1 MSAAARKPETLSPW
15 TVGRP
20 VSFDRS
26 ARAPGDAHLPSLS
39 KERIVWR
46 TNGAVVQIFVD
57 LINTNDH
64 ATTPAFL
71 FVEAAA
77 LGAFVPGW
85 SVAKIPV
92 PAMSP
97 GERLR
102 VESSVARSALPST
115 DLARTARVGGF
126 GPTFPPPGLDLL
138 TPPEWV
144 GNLNVWFDVAREQ
157 AVEVHRALDLRVAA
171 GSLGRLRAPQRGRVP
186 SRSGVHGRGLDG
198 RDRSC
203 RPTVRRVCRRPHAGR
218 RAAGCRQPMG
228 YSAVRRPPGV
238 GGVGVSVRRGAERA
252 ARLRARVARQ
262 VRGRARALRQG
273 LRADRISTLLT
284 STLARWKS
292 LSKCPKN

>member
-26 ARAPGDAHLPSLS
+26 TRAPGDARLPSLS
-39 KERIVWR
+39 KERIGWQ
-46 TNGAVVQIFVD
+46 TNGDVVQIFVD

-77 LGAFVPGW
+77 LGAFVQGW
-85 SVAKIPV
+85 PVARIPV

-115 DLARTARVGGF
+115 DLARTARGGGF

-171 GSLGRLRAPQRGRVP
+171 GRPAAVGVYVPHNEAEFRLELECMGAGWTAEIVRVDP
-186 SRSGVHGRGLDG
+186 RFAAFVVVHT
-198 RDRSC
+198 
-203 RPTVRRVCRRPHAGR
+203 PVAGR
-218 RAAGCRQPMG
+218 RA
-228 YSAVRRPPGV
+228 VV
-238 GGVGVSVRRGAERA
+238 NLWVT
-252 ARLRARVARQ
+252 RLSDDRQ
-262 VRGRARALRQG
+262 VLVE
-273 LRADRISTLLT
+273 
-284 STLARWKS
+284 LAFRS
-292 LSKCPKN
+292 VEGPSEQLGCVRV